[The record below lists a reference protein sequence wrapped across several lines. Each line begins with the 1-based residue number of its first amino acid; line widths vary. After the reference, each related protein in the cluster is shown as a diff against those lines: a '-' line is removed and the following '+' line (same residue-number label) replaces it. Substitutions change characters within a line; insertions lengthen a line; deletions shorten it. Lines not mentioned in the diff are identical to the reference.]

1 MLDPFFN
8 TIQVI
13 FVLVAVIAAITTF
26 FVTGLWGLIPLSVE
40 IAAIVGLFIEQ
51 QRRISG
57 GKDA

>member
-13 FVLVAVIAAITTF
+13 FVLVAVMAGITTL
-26 FVTGLWGLIPLSVE
+26 FVTGLWSLIPLSVE
-40 IAAIVGLFIEQ
+40 IAAIAGLFIEQ
-51 QRRISG
+51 RRRISG